1 VNFHLAV
8 YIVCAAV
15 LAVIFA
21 LFEIQIEG
29 KDGWAAKL
37 PCWRKEKGL
46 LVKLSGGRPITGY
59 HIIMITFVI
68 LMFHFPFLFA
78 EWTLAT
84 EFLILGVM
92 FEMFLLEDFLWF
104 VLNPAFGIKRF
115 RKGQIWWHTEWWG
128 PVPSMYYLMLAAC
141 VLFIVLSQLI
151 DGKEL

>member
-1 VNFHLAV
+1 VIFHLAV

-37 PCWRKEKGL
+37 PCWRKENGA

-59 HIIMITFVI
+59 HIVMIIFVI
-68 LMFHFPFLFA
+68 TMFHFPFLFA
-78 EWTLAT
+78 KWTLAT
-84 EFLILGVM
+84 ELLILGLM
-92 FEMFLLEDFLWF
+92 FETFLLEDFLWF
-104 VLNPAFGIKRF
+104 VFNPNFGIKRF
-115 RKGQIWWHTEWWG
+115 KKGEIWWHTEWWG

-141 VLFIVLSQLI
+141 VLFIVLSQLV
-151 DGKEL
+151 D

>member
-1 VNFHLAV
+1 MIFHLAV

-37 PCWRKEKGL
+37 PCWRKESGM

-59 HIIMITFVI
+59 HIVMIIFVI
-68 LMFHFPFLFA
+68 VMFHFPFLFA

-84 EFLILGVM
+84 EFLILGLM
-92 FEMFLLEDFLWF
+92 FETFLLEDFLWF
-104 VLNPAFGIKRF
+104 VFNPAFGIKRF
-115 RKGQIWWHTEWWG
+115 KKGQIWWHKEWWG
-128 PVPSMYYLMLAAC
+128 PVPSLYYLMLAAC